1 MTESDKGRSLLA
13 AGVLVVVIAV
23 VVVGGVAAYVASQSV
38 QDRARAELATTS
50 AGLALDLQGVLSQQL
65 VTSAAVASSGV
76 MIAAAETSDAGASQA
91 STVDAARRE
100 MERVVRD
107 TDDPLDAIVLIG
119 ADGVCI
125 TATDDAIVGKDLS
138 ERQYVQTVLT
148 TGSPSV
154 GQVITSLAS
163 GDEVVIAAA
172 PVYSADGSDVIG
184 LVSMG
189 SNLEKLLQPL
199 AALSIAGGGY
209 AYVVDAGGLYLRHP
223 DAKAI
228 MATGLAEVA
237 GMDAVAQ
244 AVDRRQDA
252 TVSYVRGGED
262 MVAAVRPVSV
272 AGWAVVAVEP
282 AEELYA
288 SSGTARSIIVVLAV
302 FVAAAAALILYVVG
316 RRTA

>member
-1 MTESDKGRSLLA
+1 
-13 AGVLVVVIAV
+13 
-23 VVVGGVAAYVASQSV
+23 
-38 QDRARAELATTS
+38 
-50 AGLALDLQGVLSQQL
+50 
-65 VTSAAVASSGV
+65 
-76 MIAAAETSDAGASQA
+76 
-91 STVDAARRE
+91 

-107 TDDPLDAIVLIG
+107 TEDPLDAIVLIG

-163 GDEVVIAAA
+163 GQEVVIAAA

-199 AALSIAGGGY
+199 TALSIAGGGY

-223 DAKAI
+223 DAQAI
-228 MATGLAEVA
+228 MATGLADFA

-262 MVAAVRPVSV
+262 MVAAVRPVPV

-302 FVAAAAALILYVVG
+302 IVAAAAALILYVVG